1 MIYFFRLIRKTVQSF
16 CMRLMYLFQLAWKTS
31 RGHFVGLV
39 ICAALNGIIPS
50 ITSLISANI
59 LNLLSSTDTIILFSV
74 EYSIIVLV
82 VLQFLQRI
90 IANLYTTIT
99 TIFGSLI
106 SHSIREMIMTKAQ
119 NIQLEDFDDPD
130 FYSVLENANKE
141 ANARPVEIMSSFFSL
156 VTTVLSMLSYTVI
169 ISAFSPILALIMIAS
184 GVPNAIASYLYRK
197 RNYQYNKDSTKLR
210 RQAAYY
216 SKVCMSPSNIKEV
229 RIYNLYGWFKR
240 KYTLSFSSFLSG
252 LHKIVFSEFRWEC
265 AYAFFTSLL
274 SFTFYAILSRNT
286 LNGYISIGEY
296 SLYISALSTIFH
308 LVFNAADHSSTIYS
322 GTLFVDNLLEFLHR
336 EEKQPTTAHPISI
349 ENVYPHII
357 EVRNVSFSYPGKT
370 VKVLDNVSLT
380 VKSGDQIA
388 IVGLNGS
395 GKTTLMKLILRLY
408 DPTEGAILLDN
419 RDIREYSLIE
429 LQKIYSVVFQDYGR
443 YADTL
448 SNNIYMGNVNSPLD
462 INKIINATSNSCLN
476 ETVERL
482 QAKWDT
488 SLTRLFDVEGTDLS
502 IGQWQ
507 KIAIARA
514 LYRDAPIQIYD
525 EPTSSIDPLS
535 EQAVLETI
543 LRKDHNKIRFI
554 ISHRLSTISTVDR
567 IIVME
572 QGKIIEVG
580 THCELIE
587 LHGKYYTLF
596 HKQANPENCN
606 V

>member
-1 MIYFFRLIRKTVQSF
+1 
-16 CMRLMYLFQLAWKTS
+16 
-31 RGHFVGLV
+31 
-39 ICAALNGIIPS
+39 
-50 ITSLISANI
+50 
-59 LNLLSSTDTIILFSV
+59 
-74 EYSIIVLV
+74 
-82 VLQFLQRI
+82 
-90 IANLYTTIT
+90 
-99 TIFGSLI
+99 
-106 SHSIREMIMTKAQ
+106 MT
-119 NIQLEDFDDPD
+119 
-130 FYSVLENANKE
+130 
-141 ANARPVEIMSSFFSL
+141 
-156 VTTVLSMLSYTVI
+156 
-169 ISAFSPILALIMIAS
+169 
-184 GVPNAIASYLYRK
+184 
-197 RNYQYNKDSTKLR
+197 
-210 RQAAYY
+210 
-216 SKVCMSPSNIKEV
+216 
-229 RIYNLYGWFKR
+229 
-240 KYTLSFSSFLSG
+240 
-252 LHKIVFSEFRWEC
+252 
-265 AYAFFTSLL
+265 
-274 SFTFYAILSRNT
+274 
-286 LNGYISIGEY
+286 
-296 SLYISALSTIFH
+296 
-308 LVFNAADHSSTIYS
+308 
-322 GTLFVDNLLEFLHR
+322 
-336 EEKQPTTAHPISI
+336 
-349 ENVYPHII
+349 
-357 EVRNVSFSYPGKT
+357 
-370 VKVLDNVSLT
+370 LT
-380 VKSGDQIA
+380 
-388 IVGLNGS
+388 
-395 GKTTLMKLILRLY
+395 
-408 DPTEGAILLDN
+408 TEGAILLDN

-462 INKIINATSNSCLN
+462 IKKIINATSNSCLN